1 MMQFIDDTLKVNGK
15 YSLKRVLVAVSFPY
29 MLLLGL
35 YIVLSDKYLGTK
47 VVNVYAIQVFQSIL
61 AFIVSVVVTSAYA
74 KKAELKDNKE

>member
-1 MMQFIDDTLKVNGK
+1 MMKFIDDTLKVNGK

-29 MLLLGL
+29 MLLLGS

-47 VVNVYAIQVFQSIL
+47 VVNVYAIQVFQSML

-74 KKAELKDNKE
+74 KKLELKNSKE